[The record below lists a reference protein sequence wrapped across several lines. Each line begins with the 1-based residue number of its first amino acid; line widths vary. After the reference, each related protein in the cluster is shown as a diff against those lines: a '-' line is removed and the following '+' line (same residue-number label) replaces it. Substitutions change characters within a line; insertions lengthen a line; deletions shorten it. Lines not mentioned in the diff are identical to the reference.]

1 MAAQELQ
8 HPNAQ
13 EVMTKNAQMVIIYL
27 MVLVK
32 NVHLI
37 IIAKNVLHILPAQIV
52 TKDTICPLA
61 LV

>member
-1 MAAQELQ
+1 
-8 HPNAQ
+8 
-13 EVMTKNAQMVIIYL
+13 MTKNAQMVIIYL

-32 NVHLI
+32 NAQLI

-52 TKDTICPLA
+52 TKDTIYPMT